1 MSGESVSPSFPS
13 SSLRSLLRKTYL
25 FTFLRGW
32 AVWMSYPAQA
42 VLTAVG
48 WVVPVFFYFL
58 LAGYLTSSST
68 SSPFAGNPAG
78 YVAFF
83 VVGLAFQGFVT
94 NLYGFLAQRIR
105 NEQMMGTLEHVFLS
119 PTSPGAV
126 LAYSSL
132 FGIVLNV
139 TATIVILGVGWG
151 VLGVHLAVNLPTV
164 VLATVLLAVSSTGL
178 GLVAAAFIMWTK
190 QGNPVA
196 TFFTLFTQFF
206 AGVLFPVSVLPGA
219 VQFLAY
225 SVPLTFGLNALRSG
239 LLQGGSV
246 VSNAAPLLWMA
257 VYALVSVPLGLFLFH
272 ATLRRTKV
280 DGTIATY

>member
-105 NEQMMGTLEHVFLS
+105 NEQMMGTLEHLMLS
-119 PTSPGAV
+119 PTSPSAV
-126 LAYSSL
+126 LAYSTPFS
-132 FGIVLNV
+132 IMLNLI
-139 TATIVILGVGWG
+139 AMGVILGVGAG
-151 VLGVHLAVNLPTV
+151 FLGVVYHVAVLPLTV
-164 VLATVLLAVSSTGL
+164 SVIL
-178 GLVAAAFIMWTK
+178 LVASNMGMAIIASSFIMWLK

-196 TFFTLFTQFF
+196 LFFTLYTQLFG
-206 AGVLFPVSVLPGA
+206 GVFFPVSYLPHGLQY
-219 VQFLAY
+219 VSYLI
-225 SVPLTFGLNALRSG
+225 PLTFGLNAVRAT
-239 LLQGGSV
+239 LLAGQGFASIGGD
-246 VSNAAPLLWMA
+246 LLWM
-257 VYALVSVPLGLFLFH
+257 VFYTVLTIPLGVLFFRW
-272 ATLRRTKV
+272 TLKKVRV
-280 DGTIATY
+280 DGTLATY